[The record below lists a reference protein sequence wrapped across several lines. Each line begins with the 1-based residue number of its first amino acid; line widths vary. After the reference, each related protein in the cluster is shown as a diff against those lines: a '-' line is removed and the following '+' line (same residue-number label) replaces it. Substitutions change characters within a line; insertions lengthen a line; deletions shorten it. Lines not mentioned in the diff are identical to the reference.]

1 MIGIYMKNKQ
11 LHFSLLPLL
20 FFGTQALTLS
30 SAHAQQI
37 QTNSGSIA
45 PASDKL
51 FQVREFTCEVMM
63 WDFESPLQIEMAI
76 RDIKKYGASKSGKVF
91 KVFQINLDN
100 LILYSSYNRQVKLK
114 SVQRNDQFIQIEIQ
128 SPDDWQAL
136 QFNLYKEAELRIVK
150 RDLNESQLE
159 RKQEAARANVSNLVF
174 NYVSKFF
181 NGTVSADE
189 ARVLE
194 SKMIHTIFVDPLFQT
209 NPALYLRT
217 WKQYLANLRQQ
228 YPTSPVNQSMAMLFL
243 TSLDS
248 QGRLE
253 EFAEGVK
260 LSNYVARSGNEELI
274 SLKWS
279 AELKRAINT
288 TVEYGV
294 MRTGDWSLFNK
305 KEAQRSAA
313 AAESIILEMI
323 LPSAEFQKNPGL
335 FLENFAKNNSYLN
348 PKDSARAVKAIT
360 WLLDTDREI
369 FAAIRAAQLIEP
381 VAETTDLVTT
391 ETSIESQSRFT
402 KIQRDLAISKI
413 EYPEIF
419 EQIRYL
425 GLDISKIARQ
435 IKAVEDNTEVRN
447 ALAAKDS
454 ARITSAVTKL
464 QSKIE
469 SDQTTSYSLEL
480 MRIVENREGLNTYDL
495 MNVENKKK
503 ANEILSIYQ
512 NYLVVL
518 IKRHHTNMELLA
530 KLLDSNKGT
539 TDQNSP

>member
-1 MIGIYMKNKQ
+1 MKNKQ